1 MKRAHRRA
9 HARIWMTL
17 AVLLPLVIFVAMVI
31 RQQGP
36 LETRA
41 ERIEAPAEEA
51 SAP

>member
-1 MKRAHRRA
+1 MKRGHRRT

-17 AVLLPLVIFVAMVI
+17 AVLLPLVIFVAMVV

-41 ERIEAPAEEA
+41 ERIEAPSAEA
-51 SAP
+51 STP